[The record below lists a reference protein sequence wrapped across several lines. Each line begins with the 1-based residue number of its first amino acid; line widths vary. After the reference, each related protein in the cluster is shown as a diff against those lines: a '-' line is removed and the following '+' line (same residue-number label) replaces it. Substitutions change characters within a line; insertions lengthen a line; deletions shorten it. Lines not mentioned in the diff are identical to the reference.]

1 MNTSKPDPHALVK
14 GLTKVA
20 SLPSIF
26 SKVEEALANPKS
38 SNKLLADILS
48 EDTALSAR
56 LLRLA
61 NSAFYNFPG
70 KVDTITQAIIVIGT
84 HQLRD
89 VVLASCVVSAFKD
102 IPDDIVNMDSFW
114 RHSIAC
120 GVTCRI
126 LATLRRDPNI
136 ETAFLSGLLHDI
148 GSLVLYKMK
157 PEEMGI
163 LLSHYQ
169 ESKQLLFKLERE
181 HFGFDHALLGG
192 LLLKEWE
199 LPERHQETTTYHH
212 SPGQSKIYPL
222 ETAMVHI
229 SDIIANAVIDG
240 SSGERIIPPLNPT
253 TWEKLGL
260 NDSSASFIINELN
273 NQFSIAVSFVSEDT

>member
-1 MNTSKPDPHALVK
+1 MNSNTDPHALVK

-48 EDTALSAR
+48 EDTALTAR

-114 RHSIAC
+114 RHSVAC

-136 ETAFLSGLLHDI
+136 EAAFLSGLLHDI

-157 PEEMGI
+157 PEEMAA
-163 LLSHYQ
+163 LLSTCLASQ
-169 ESKQLLFKLERE
+169 QLLFTLEKE
-181 HFGFDHALLGG
+181 HFGFDHALVGG
-192 LLLKEWE
+192 LLLQEWE
-199 LPERHQETTTYHH
+199 LPTRHQETTTYHH
-212 SPGQSKIYPL
+212 SPGQSETYPI

-229 SDIIANAVIDG
+229 SDIIANAVIAG
-240 SSGERIIPPLNPT
+240 SSGEDFISPLNPNC
-253 TWEKLGL
+253 WQALGL
-260 NDSSASFIINELN
+260 NEESASFIINELN
-273 NQFSIAVSFVSEDT
+273 NQFSIAVDFVIEKT